1 MWYIQ
6 LRNYAEWYYTKYFPS
21 RNMLLEKLSARSEE
35 REVVERV
42 MADLASLI
50 VEENVIESRIHG
62 YLSQGKTARYI
73 RWKLLQKKFD
83 SALIDNLLLQK
94 NETLKN
100 PETYRAQI
108 EKRIQQ
114 WEKKWFSKKA
124 LRYELQ
130 MHYPDARELID
141 SLLLEYDDRQI
152 LQKKAP
158 ELLKKYSQEQ
168 AVSRLAQKGF
178 TFSDIYTVFRRR

>member
-1 MWYIQ
+1 MQ
-6 LRNYAEWYYTKYFPS
+6 E
-21 RNMLLEKLSARSEE
+21 
-35 REVVERV
+35 
-42 MADLASLI
+42 
-50 VEENVIESRIHG
+50 
-62 YLSQGKTARYI
+62 
-73 RWKLLQKKFD
+73 
-83 SALIDNLLLQK
+83 

-114 WEKKWFSKKA
+114 GEKKCFSKKA

-141 SLLLEYDDRQI
+141 SLLLEYDDREI

-158 ELLKKYSQEQ
+158 ELLKKYTQEQ
-168 AVSRLAQKGF
+168 VISKLLQKGF
-178 TFSDIYTVFRRR
+178 SMGDIRKCFGKSFF

>member
-1 MWYIQ
+1 
-6 LRNYAEWYYTKYFPS
+6 
-21 RNMLLEKLSARSEE
+21 MLYEKLSARCEE

-42 MADLASLI
+42 MVDLASLI

-62 YLSQGKTARYI
+62 YLSEGKTARYI
-73 RWKLLQKKFD
+73 RWKLLQKKFE
-83 SALIDNLLLQK
+83 SALIDSLLLQ
-94 NETLKN
+94 EHDTLKN
-100 PETYRAQI
+100 PETYRHQI

-114 WEKKWFSKKA
+114 GEKKWFSKKA
-124 LRYELQ
+124 IRYELQ

-141 SLLLEYDDRQI
+141 SLLLEYDDQEI

-168 AVSRLAQKGF
+168 FISKLLQKGF
-178 TFSDIYTVFRRR
+178 GMSDIRKCFGKSYF